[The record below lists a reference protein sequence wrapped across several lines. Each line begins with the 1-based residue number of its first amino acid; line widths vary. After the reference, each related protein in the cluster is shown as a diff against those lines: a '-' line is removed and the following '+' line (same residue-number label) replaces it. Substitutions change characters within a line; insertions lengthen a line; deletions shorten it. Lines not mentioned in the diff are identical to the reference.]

1 MKQRIKQ
8 LQTQYGIQL
17 QPTGHHTPA
26 KENGGVQEKEYKV
39 TNLVKSPL
47 QALNFDTGGWIR
59 HDTRNQQTTAIITI
73 KLNGEHIS
81 ETRALKISY
90 HNDKEK
96 WGEPRWTTIWHPIQ
110 NTQV

>member
-8 LQTQYGIQL
+8 LQEQYGIQL
-17 QPTGHHTPA
+17 QYTGHHTPA

-73 KLNGEHIS
+73 KLNGEHVS
-81 ETRALKISY
+81 ETRNLKISY
-90 HNDKEK
+90 HNNKEK
-96 WGEPRWTTIWHPIQ
+96 WGEPRWTTI
-110 NTQV
+110 

>member
-1 MKQRIKQ
+1 MLYHGYHIFVYKPYSYKGVFIEIRIKKI
-8 LQTQYGIQL
+8 T
-17 QPTGHHTPA
+17 
-26 KENGGVQEKEYKV
+26 
-39 TNLVKSPL
+39 S
-47 QALNFDTGGWIR
+47 NFDTGGWIR

-96 WGEPRWTTIWHPIQ
+96 WGEPRWTTI
-110 NTQV
+110 